1 MYIETVLAKGIKGG
15 FRLGT
20 VHGLGGDDLILV
32 AVSGFRRINAFEE
45 GKLISYH
52 CYNIAKQTRL

>member
-1 MYIETVLAKGIKGG
+1 MIGISYKIGRRKVCVYIGTVLAKGIKGG

-32 AVSGFRRINAFEE
+32 AVSRF
-45 GKLISYH
+45 
-52 CYNIAKQTRL
+52 